1 MRLLRMN
8 VNLNNY
14 SYSYANVI
22 GSSLKQPLFKLVS
35 NIAIAS
41 SGKPRESQA
50 RRIANVAFH
59 CLVAAIFVIPAG
71 LAWLVGKSIAYFS
84 KTQIDHEGLYLAPP
98 QIPIPQELESDQL
111 IDIMVLSDKFNQL
124 NLPDDRSSSQTS
136 KQQCLHRLCEWTATK
151 NVNLYFDDAGRR
163 NLFYKELTIF
173 LRGIIKKI
181 ESPEVTK
188 DKEKEILMELAEA
201 STRCFPTWL
210 EVSAR
215 LFAEV
220 NGQAETVEVKLLR
233 FLQEY
238 KEAVILEFCQKEG
251 DYQWHALN
259 YVRTI
264 LGLEL
269 GLNTTLN
276 DHDPYAA
283 QNDATFGKGLTK
295 WLFLQRYEN
304 VNRLIS
310 SVQIMINSQNYD
322 RSYHDFLLLTV
333 KQQGIQTPEDYVAS
347 HFYSEDYKLNEAGAN
362 LMLRS
367 IGILK

>member
-1 MRLLRMN
+1 MD

-14 SYSYANVI
+14 SYSYANTI

-41 SGKPRESQA
+41 SGKPLESQA
-50 RRIANVAFH
+50 WRITKVAFH

-71 LAWLVGKSIAYFS
+71 LAWLAGKSIVYFS
-84 KTQIDHEGLYLAPP
+84 KTQIDHEGLFLVPP
-98 QIPIPQELESDQL
+98 QIQTPQELESDQL
-111 IDIMVLSDKFNQL
+111 IDIRVLSDKFNQL
-124 NLPDDRSSSQTS
+124 NLPNEKSSSQTS
-136 KQQCLHRLCEWTATK
+136 KQDSLRRLCEWTATE
-151 NVNLYFDDAGRR
+151 NAYLCPDDPGKRK
-163 NLFYKELTIF
+163 LFCKELTIF

-181 ESPEVTK
+181 ESGEVPK
-188 DKEKEILMELAEA
+188 DKERDILMELAEA
-201 STRCFPTWL
+201 STRCYPTWL

-238 KEAVILEFCQKEG
+238 KESVILEFCQKEVNA
-251 DYQWHALN
+251 QWHALN
-259 YVRTI
+259 YVRNI
-264 LGLEL
+264 LGDEL

-276 DHDPYAA
+276 AHDPYAG
-283 QNDATFGKGLTK
+283 QNDPIFGKGLTK

-322 RSYHDFLLLTV
+322 PSYHGFLVNIV
-333 KQQGIQTPEDYVAS
+333 KQQGIQNPEDYVAS
-347 HFYSEDYKLNEAGAN
+347 HFYSEDYKLNEAGTN

-367 IGILK
+367 IGIVK

>member
-1 MRLLRMN
+1 MVN

-14 SYSYANVI
+14 SYSYANTI
-22 GSSLKQPLFKLVS
+22 GSSLKQPLFKLVC

-41 SGKPRESQA
+41 SGKPWESQA
-50 RRIANVAFH
+50 WRITKVAFH

-71 LAWLVGKSIAYFS
+71 LAWLVGKSITYFS
-84 KTQIDHEGLYLAPP
+84 KTQIDYEGLFLAPP
-98 QIPIPQELESDQL
+98 QIQIPEELESDQL
-111 IDIMVLSDKFNQL
+111 IDIRLLSDKFNQL
-124 NLPDDRSSSQTS
+124 NLPNERSSSQTS
-136 KQQCLHRLCEWTATK
+136 KQDSLRRLCDLTATE
-151 NVNLYFDDAGRR
+151 NANLYPDDPGTRE
-163 NLFYKELTIF
+163 LFCKQLTIF

-181 ESPEVTK
+181 ESGEVSK
-188 DKEKEILMELAEA
+188 DKQRDILMELAEA
-201 STRCFPTWL
+201 STRCYPTWF

-220 NGQAETVEVKLLR
+220 NGQAETVEVKLLG

-238 KEAVILEFCQKEG
+238 KESVILEFCQKEVG
-251 DYQWHALN
+251 TQWHALN
-259 YVRTI
+259 YVRNI
-264 LGLEL
+264 LGKEL

-276 DHDPYAA
+276 AHDFYAA

-322 RSYHDFLLLTV
+322 PSYHDFLVNTV
-333 KQQGIQTPEDYVAS
+333 KEQGIQDPEEYVAS
-347 HFYSEDYKLNEAGAN
+347 HFYSKDFKLNEAGAN
-362 LMLRS
+362 LMLRC
-367 IGILK
+367 IGIVK